1 MDRKGYSGLLSSPSA
16 SGVISPNRMSGKIQ
30 STYNRSSDSEKK
42 MIELEQEV
50 SELKKFL
57 DSSNARVTA
66 LQQEN
71 RTLQEKL

>member
-1 MDRKGYSGLLSSPSA
+1 LDRKTYSGLLSSPSA
-16 SGVISPNRMSGKIQ
+16 SGVISPNRGKTQ
-30 STYNRSSDSEKK
+30 TTYSRSVESEKK
-42 MIELEQEV
+42 IIELEQEV

-71 RTLQEKL
+71 RALQEKM